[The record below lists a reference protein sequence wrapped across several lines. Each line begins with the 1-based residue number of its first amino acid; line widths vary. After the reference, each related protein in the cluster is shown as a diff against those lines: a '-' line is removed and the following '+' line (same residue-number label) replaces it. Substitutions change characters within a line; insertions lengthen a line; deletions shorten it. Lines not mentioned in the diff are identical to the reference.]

1 MYTFTSARY
10 MARAG
15 QRAAL
20 RSISPCQSTLVAVP
34 HRLHVTGSRLLSS
47 ASSNKSDNTDNNKG
61 QNEPPK
67 QGRKWPHP
75 IAILAVA
82 SIAYSGF
89 HLLRNT
95 RPAGATQPDQPKKN
109 LALRPINDPAFKKGE
124 LTIVFVLGGP
134 GSGKGTNC
142 ARLVEDFGFVH
153 LAAGDLL
160 RDEQERP
167 GSEYG
172 ELIRHNIKE
181 GLIVPKEVTIA
192 LLKNAMKRSNSKRF
206 LIDGFP
212 RAMDQ
217 ALQFEDTVAEGTA
230 VLYFECP
237 EEEMLKRLL
246 NRGTTSGRAD
256 DNIESIRKRFRTFH
270 NTSYPVIKFYE
281 HQNKVYKV
289 SCMQP
294 PDVVYAE
301 TKRIFV
307 NLLEKSEGK
316 SVVAKQ

>member
-1 MYTFTSARY
+1 MCIAPSPSPSAP
-10 MARAG
+10 A
-15 QRAAL
+15 
-20 RSISPCQSTLVAVP
+20 TAV
-34 HRLHVTGSRLLSS
+34 
-47 ASSNKSDNTDNNKG
+47 D
-61 QNEPPK
+61 E
-67 QGRKWPHP
+67 
-75 IAILAVA
+75 
-82 SIAYSGF
+82 
-89 HLLRNT
+89 
-95 RPAGATQPDQPKKN
+95 
-109 LALRPINDPAFKKGE
+109 PAFKPGE

-160 RDEQERP
+160 REEQERP

-192 LLKNAMKRSNSKRF
+192 LLKNAMKRSKSKRF

-217 ALQFEDTVAEGTA
+217 AVQFEDTVAEGSA

-256 DNIESIRKRFRTFH
+256 DNIESIRKRFLTFR
-270 NTSYPVIKFYE
+270 NTSYPVIEYYE
-281 HQNKVYKV
+281 KQNKVFKV
-289 SCMQP
+289 STNRL
-294 PDVVYAE
+294 VRAE
-301 TKRIFV
+301 
-307 NLLEKSEGK
+307 
-316 SVVAKQ
+316 